1 MEKLNETYFEKCRH
15 SSRQLPSILPRNV
28 EHYPPP
34 KELDKKCCACDH
46 ADFEKVATLSWTRYY
61 TAKGKIEEDTEKIR
75 KYQRLVDDGK
85 RPPTSGNATL
95 ALERGKTEMENLDD
109 VRKCE
114 LEQIW
119 APFNVMWG
127 YDPAQGSEFLGRRAT
142 KYVADEDKDG
152 HGVQENRK
160 SSRRSPKRSSKGP
173 QSHPP
178 SGTSSR
184 SRR

>member
-1 MEKLNETYFEKCRH
+1 
-15 SSRQLPSILPRNV
+15 
-28 EHYPPP
+28 
-34 KELDKKCCACDH
+34 
-46 ADFEKVATLSWTRYY
+46 
-61 TAKGKIEEDTEKIR
+61 
-75 KYQRLVDDGK
+75 VDDGK

-127 YDPAQGSEFLGRRAT
+127 YDPAQGSEFLGRRAA
-142 KYVADEDKDG
+142 KYVADEVKDG
-152 HGVQENRK
+152 HGVQENRE
-160 SSRRSPKRSSKGP
+160 SSRLSPKRSSKGP

-184 SRR
+184 SRRWTPRHHSVLCVISILLQSGPFLEWFLFFFSVTYGLGALKLVCLSTNTLALCCARFKSPGGLGML